1 MEYVWSDNED
11 NWYESLEDLI
21 DMMDLQEGDFVYKG
35 EKITPSSK
43 EFINTDSIIEQI
55 QCSAYD
61 NYGEH
66 AEDYLLEVTEEREK
80 ELEELIFKE
89 SYFNNS
95 FVASIYDGSF
105 SIKVIIIFFASFLNS
120 LSFIPK
126 IFARP

>member
-55 QCSAYD
+55 QCSAYYK
-61 NYGEH
+61 YGQH
-66 AEDYLLEVTEEREK
+66 AGDYLLEVTEEREK
-80 ELEELIFKE
+80 ELEELIFKWL
-89 SYFNNS
+89 NK
-95 FVASIYDGSF
+95 F
-105 SIKVIIIFFASFLNS
+105 SITFYGVKNIQKHKIIKEDLE
-120 LSFIPK
+120 
-126 IFARP
+126 